1 MTVEWFSFLNSL
13 KEEIKNDWTNS
24 AFVGASADET
34 LQRNAA
40 AIGAAD
46 LLKRLM
52 EASFVEIE
60 ETIYDNK

>member
-1 MTVEWFSFLNSL
+1 MSVEWFSFLNSL

-40 AIGAAD
+40 AIGQAD
-46 LLKRLM
+46 LLKRLL